1 MKRISIVAIGLVIMT
16 TSCVSKKKFTQLQSE
31 YDNTKVTLTKTTV
44 EKEELE
50 AKYGAIQ
57 QRVEQYNSK
66 INSLKEANDVLV
78 VANDQKLDL
87 TENGTPISNDVKKA
101 LNQSLK
107 NVSSYELAQAQTL
120 EDSMNLAISQN
131 LKRNLSTEIENQEAT
146 NDIDIAIDETVVM
159 INISDKLLF
168 NSGSYRINKKANN
181 LLQRIAEVV
190 NSEPAIEVMVEGH
203 TDDRGIKNG
212 ASIKDNWE
220 LSVERSTAIVRELQN
235 KYGVDPSKL
244 IASGRSSYAPL
255 VANDSKENRATNRRT
270 RIIILPNLDKFLA
283 LMASNE

>member
-1 MKRISIVAIGLVIMT
+1 MKKVSILVLGFAIIA

-78 VANDQKLDL
+78 VSNDKKYDF
-87 TENGTPISNDVKKA
+87 TENGTPVSNDVKRK
-101 LNQSLK
+101 LNESLK
-107 NVSSYELAQAQTL
+107 NVNSYELAQAQTL
-120 EDSMNLAISQN
+120 EDSMNLAISHN
-131 LKRNLSTEIENQEAT
+131 LKRNLTTEIENQEAT
-146 NDIDIAIDETVVM
+146 NDINIAIDETVVM

-168 NSGSYRINKKANN
+168 KSGSYRINKKANN
-181 LLQRIAEVV
+181 LLERIAEVV

-235 KYGVDPSKL
+235 KHGVDPSKL

-255 VANDSKENRATNRRT
+255 VSNDNEENRATNRRT